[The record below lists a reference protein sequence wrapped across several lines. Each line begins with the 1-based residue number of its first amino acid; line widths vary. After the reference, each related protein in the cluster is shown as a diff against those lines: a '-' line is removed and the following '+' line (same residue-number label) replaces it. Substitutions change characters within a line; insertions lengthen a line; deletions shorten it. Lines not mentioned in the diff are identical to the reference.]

1 MQDIALVIFAFVLS
15 WSISVLFHCK
25 ASSALNT
32 YNVAKRGMSKCQLFK
47 HVHLEHVTITIYYL
61 STELVLPHLH
71 QALVA
76 TSFEVQQH
84 LTDVLSI
91 WKTHCQWTR
100 RLNLLKIL
108 CHRIEELLG
117 LP

>member
-47 HVHLEHVTITIYYL
+47 HVHLEHVRPYNYYYL
-61 STELVLPHLH
+61 LFINGTRF
-71 QALVA
+71 A
-76 TSFEVQQH
+76 TSSPGSRGYVIRSPAAF
-84 LTDVLSI
+84 D
-91 WKTHCQWTR
+91 R
-100 RLNLLKIL
+100 RLVYLENT
-108 CHRIEELLG
+108 
-117 LP
+117 LPMDPSSQSFEDTLSPH